1 VITAG
6 VTFLIPGS
14 TLMSKKGCQVM
25 TDSPQDLEYEQ
36 VPSTAGELGS
46 TEAQPAAEAQPVQQE
61 IQRTRASGLW
71 VAIGCFAVLLLLL
84 LIFILQNSHSVD
96 ISYFG
101 IHSHLPLGVALLL
114 SAVCGILLVVLAG
127 TARILQL
134 RAAARRYRR
143 ADAQA
148 TKQAAKDAKQEARRA
163 AKVARP
169 RTPADPAA

>member
-1 VITAG
+1 
-6 VTFLIPGS
+6 
-14 TLMSKKGCQVM
+14 M

-36 VPSTAGELGS
+36 VPSTAGEPVS
-46 TEAQPAAEAQPVQQE
+46 AEAQPPAEAPLAQHQ

-71 VAIGCFAVLLLLL
+71 IAIGCFAVLLLLL

-134 RAAARRYRR
+134 RATARRYRR
-143 ADAQA
+143 AGAAA
-148 TKQAAKDAKQEARRA
+148 TKQAKQAKQEAKHA
-163 AKVARP
+163 AELARP
-169 RTPADPAA
+169 HTPADPAA

>member
-1 VITAG
+1 MAE
-6 VTFLIPGS
+6 
-14 TLMSKKGCQVM
+14 
-25 TDSPQDLEYEQ
+25 SPQDLEYEQ
-36 VPSTAGELGS
+36 VPSAAGEPAGA
-46 TEAQPAAEAQPVQQE
+46 EAQPAAEAQPVAAAPEAQVPLQDQLVQSQV
-61 IQRTRASGLW
+61 QRTRASGLW

>member
-1 VITAG
+1 
-6 VTFLIPGS
+6 
-14 TLMSKKGCQVM
+14 M

-36 VPSTAGELGS
+36 VPSAAGQAAS
-46 TEAQPAAEAQPVQQE
+46 TEAQSTAEAQQLAAAQE
-61 IQRTRASGLW
+61 GQAPLQGELPQHQLQRTRASGLW
-71 VAIGCFAVLLLLL
+71 IAIGCFAVLLLLL

-134 RAAARRYRR
+134 RTAARRHRR
-143 ADAQA
+143 ADAHVN
-148 TKQAAKDAKQEARRA
+148 KQAAKEAKQAAKEARHA
-163 AKVARP
+163 GNVARP
-169 RTPADPAA
+169 RSPSDPAA